1 MAGKPEARRL
11 RKIGLLTIDLGY
23 SMEHT
28 PQTTEPLIQLTVNRV
43 VEDSTTDTRIIVMT
57 RADGTSEHFMVWVG
71 ASEGE
76 AIRRALDT
84 STTPRPM
91 SHDLIKSFGEHL
103 GIKMERTVLTDVKS
117 STYYATVFLENKG
130 VARTI
135 DSRPSDAIALALRC
149 QAPIYVTQDVWKR
162 RSGQNLDAWLSKLE
176 TKNIGAQ
183 EV

>member
-1 MAGKPEARRL
+1 MDAQ
-11 RKIGLLTIDLGY
+11 
-23 SMEHT
+23 T
-28 PQTTEPLIQLTVNRV
+28 PQTSEPLIRLTVNRV
-43 VEDSTTDTRIIVMT
+43 VEDSTTDTRIVVLART
-57 RADGTSEHFMVWVG
+57 DGASDHFMVWVG

-103 GIKMERTVLTDVKS
+103 GIKMERVVLTDVKS

-130 VARTI
+130 VIRTI
-135 DSRPSDAIALALRC
+135 DARPSDAIALALRC
-149 QAPIYVTQDVWKR
+149 HAPIYVTQDVWRR

>member
-1 MAGKPEARRL
+1 MTSR
-11 RKIGLLTIDLGY
+11 
-23 SMEHT
+23 HT
-28 PQTTEPLIQLTVNRV
+28 PAADLIELKVKQVL
-43 VEDSTTDTRIIVMT
+43 EDSNTDTRIVVLKNDD
-57 RADGTSEHFMVWVG
+57 ASETLPIWVG
-71 ASEGE
+71 AAEGN
-76 AIRRALDT
+76 AIRLAMEHVV
-84 STTPRPM
+84 TPRPM
-91 SHDLIKSFGEHL
+91 SHDLIRSFAEHL
-103 GIKMERTVLTDVKS
+103 DVKIQRVVVTDVKS

-130 VARTI
+130 VVRTI

>member
-1 MAGKPEARRL
+1 LESWIL
-11 RKIGLLTIDLGY
+11 DGLSGF
-23 SMEHT
+23 MEEQS
-28 PQTTEPLIQLTVNRV
+28 PQSPEPLIQLTVNRV
-43 VEDSTTDTRIIVMT
+43 VEDSNTDTRIVVLART
-57 RADGTSEHFMVWVG
+57 DGGSEQFMVWVG

-84 STTPRPM
+84 SMTPRPM

-103 GIKMERTVLTDVKS
+103 GIKTERVVLTDVKS

-162 RSGQNLDAWLSKLE
+162 RSGQNLDAWLSRLE
-176 TKNIGAQ
+176 TKNIGAR